1 MFSTTLVHYHLSL
14 PHFQA
19 WILWKEEKWNEV
31 IDPCLDTSHQNME
44 VRRLINIALM
54 CVQDNAVD
62 RPNMTD
68 IISLLMNESTS
79 LPEPKQPAYFNI
91 RTVNKEECVI
101 DLEKSNSINDV
112 TSSPPNGR

>member
-31 IDPCLDTSHQNME
+31 TDPCLDTSHQNME

-62 RPNMTD
+62 LSSYEREHKLARAKTA
-68 IISLLMNESTS
+68 SLLQYKDSEQRRM
-79 LPEPKQPAYFNI
+79 
-91 RTVNKEECVI
+91 C
-101 DLEKSNSINDV
+101 D
-112 TSSPPNGR
+112 